1 MGLEPG
7 SGLALDSKTVLTRGR
22 PPAGQQWSWP
32 FLERRSFHGPLHETP
47 THSALRD
54 LASRLRERR
63 GSVSQGIQ
71 HFPQEWQQFAEKE
84 MRMPGEHSRGCLDEV
99 GASWP
104 SKSRVGFWGEIS
116 GDWSQSEEGGQSRSW
131 QRREGTCQVCRG
143 LKPEF
148 TLDVTEVRS
157 HGTFLSKGV
166 AAGKGSRLGWAEE
179 ERCRRVVAISL
190 CSNP

>member
-1 MGLEPG
+1 MKWGSPVAPRLVDMQCSCQELLGPLSPCLLHSQVGLEPG

-22 PPAGQQWSWP
+22 PPAGQQWSRP
-32 FLERRSFHGPLHETP
+32 FLERHSFHGPLHETP

-63 GSVSQGIQ
+63 GSVSQGTQ
-71 HFPQEWQQFAEKE
+71 HFPQEWQQFSEKE

-116 GDWSQSEEGGQSRSW
+116 GDSCPRARRAAKAGAGREEKEPARYA
-131 QRREGTCQVCRG
+131 
-143 LKPEF
+143 
-148 TLDVTEVRS
+148 EV
-157 HGTFLSKGV
+157 
-166 AAGKGSRLGWAEE
+166 
-179 ERCRRVVAISL
+179 
-190 CSNP
+190 